1 MRMLDLSGNHDISAM
16 GWRGLADTLGENKKS
31 RLVNL
36 VYQGGK
42 NAIDQSIGEQFA
54 DMFPTL
60 VRLDLSLCHLT
71 DEAARIF
78 LAACSEQTDPEFVPR
93 LDRLDLSGC
102 SFSEY
107 ALEIFEEV
115 NKKRGADLIVFKCQ
129 DATHNDRPGNRRSCC
144 RLCCCC

>member
-1 MRMLDLSGNHDISAM
+1 MLDLSGNHDISAL
-16 GWRGLADTLGENKKS
+16 GWRGLADTLGENKKT

-36 VYQGGK
+36 VYQHGK
-42 NAIDQSIGEQFA
+42 NAIDQAIAEQLA
-54 DMFPTL
+54 EMFPSL

-78 LAACSEQTDPEFVPR
+78 LAALSQSDPEFVPR

-107 ALEIFEEV
+107 AMTIFEEC
-115 NKKRGADLIVFKCQ
+115 NKKRGADLIVFKTQ
-129 DATHNDRPGNRRSCC
+129 DATQAGRERRSCC
-144 RLCCCC
+144 CC

>member
-36 VYQGGK
+36 VYQHGK

-60 VRLDLSLCHLT
+60 LRLDLSLCHLT

-107 ALEIFEEV
+107 ALQIFEEI
-115 NKKRGADLIVFKCQ
+115 NKKRGADLIVFKTQ
-129 DATHNDRPGNRRSCC
+129 DATQNERENRGCC
-144 RLCCCC
+144 RVFCCCC

>member
-1 MRMLDLSGNHDISAM
+1 MVKYMLGSNDAAKNILCALKIFHNLCVSDKADLDESGTPVS
-16 GWRGLADTLGENKKS
+16 LAAVTTRTPS
-31 RLVNL
+31 
-36 VYQGGK
+36 
-42 NAIDQSIGEQFA
+42 
-54 DMFPTL
+54 L

-78 LAACSEQTDPEFVPR
+78 LAALSQSDPEFVPR

-129 DATHNDRPGNRRSCC
+129 DATHDRDNRRACC
-144 RLCCCC
+144 RVCFCC

>member
-1 MRMLDLSGNHDISAM
+1 MLDLSGNHDISAL
-16 GWRGLADTLGENKKS
+16 GWRGLADTLGENKKT

-36 VYQGGK
+36 VYQHGK
-42 NAIDQSIGEQFA
+42 NAIDQAIAEQLA
-54 DMFPTL
+54 EMFPSL

-78 LAACSEQTDPEFVPR
+78 LAALSQSDPEFVPR

-107 ALEIFEEV
+107 AMTVFEEC
-115 NKKRGADLIVFKCQ
+115 NKKRGADLIVFKTQ
-129 DATHNDRPGNRRSCC
+129 DATQAGRERRSCC
-144 RLCCCC
+144 CC